1 MKIGLI
7 DVDGGKF
14 PNLALMKIS
23 AWHKAKGDIVEWANP
38 FFGNYDRV
46 YKSKIF
52 NFTTDDTTPFDC
64 EVIKGGTG
72 YDITSKLPKEI
83 DDMHPDYSIYPQVD
97 NKTAYGFIT
106 RGCPNKCKWCV
117 VPIKEGNIQPYRD
130 VDDIATNGR
139 TNLILMDNNILA
151 SEYGLSQIEKIID
164 RGYRVDFN
172 QALDARLVTKEIA
185 QLLSNVKWLSALRFG
200 CDTPKQIQECER
212 AMSLID
218 SYGKPFH
225 YLLYTMI
232 GDDINECYN
241 RLSYFRNN
249 KFVRIAAQPFRDP
262 IKKNNPPQW
271 QRDMARWC
279 MRREFWTTCDFK
291 DFQPRIGFTCREYFN
306 EHHSVQTS
314 ENQQLTLF

>member
-14 PNLALMKIS
+14 PNLALMKLS
-23 AWHKAKGDIVEWANP
+23 AYHKQKGDIVEWANP

-46 YKSKIF
+46 YKSKLF
-52 NFTTDDTTPFDC
+52 NFTPDDATPFDC
-64 EVIKGGTG
+64 EVVKGGTG
-72 YDITSKLPKEI
+72 YDIKSKLPQEV
-83 DDMHPDYSIYPQVD
+83 DDMRPDYSIYPQVD
-97 NKTAYGFIT
+97 KKTAYGFIT

-117 VPIKEGNIQPYRD
+117 VPIKEGNVTPYRD
-130 VDDIATNGR
+130 VDDIATDGR

-151 SEYGLSQIEKIID
+151 SEYGIKQIEKIID

-172 QALDARLVTKEIA
+172 QALDARLVTKDIA
-185 QLLSNVKWLSALRFG
+185 ELLAHVKWLSAIRFG

-218 SYGKPFH
+218 SYGKLFH
-225 YLLYTMI
+225 YLLYTI
-232 GDDINECYN
+232 ISDDIAECYN

-249 KFVRIAAQPFRDP
+249 KFVRIVAQPFRDP

-271 QRDMARWC
+271 QRDMARWS
-279 MRREFWTTCDFK
+279 MRRELWNTCDFK

-314 ENQQLTLF
+314 ENQLTPF